1 MNALKRINLYFTTF
15 EKLLW
20 LFSVAITIAV
30 FLAFKNTNYV
40 TLASCITG
48 VTSLIFCAKGNPVG
62 MALMIIF
69 ATFYGIISF
78 VCRYYGEVITYVGMS
93 MPMSV
98 LSLISWLKNRH
109 TKTEVK
115 VKDVTKKDLYILI
128 IATIVVTVSFFFILK
143 ALNTANLLVSTLSIS
158 TSFIAVYFTYKR
170 SPYFALAY
178 AVNDIVLIV
187 LWTVQSFISITYVSV
202 AVCFT
207 IFLVNDLYSYF
218 NWLKMRKR
226 QSKK

>member
-20 LFSVAITIAV
+20 LFSVTVTIAV
-30 FLAFKNTNYV
+30 FFAFKNTDYI
-40 TLASCITG
+40 TLASCLTG

-78 VCRYYGEVITYVGMS
+78 VCKYYGEVITYVGMS

-115 VKDVTKKDLYILI
+115 VKDVTKKDLYIL
-128 IATIVVTVSFFFILK
+128 S
-143 ALNTANLLVSTLSIS
+143 
-158 TSFIAVYFTYKR
+158 
-170 SPYFALAY
+170 
-178 AVNDIVLIV
+178 
-187 LWTVQSFISITYVSV
+187 
-202 AVCFT
+202 
-207 IFLVNDLYSYF
+207 
-218 NWLKMRKR
+218 
-226 QSKK
+226 

>member
-1 MNALKRINLYFTTF
+1 
-15 EKLLW
+15 LLW

-128 IATIVVTVSFFFILK
+128 VATIVVTVSFFFILK

>member
-128 IATIVVTVSFFFILK
+128 VATIVVTVSFFFILK

>member
-1 MNALKRINLYFTTF
+1 MNALKRLNSYFTLF

-20 LFSVAITIAV
+20 LFSVAVTIAV
-30 FLAFKNTNYV
+30 FFAFRNDDYL
-40 TLASCITG
+40 TLVSCLTG

-62 MALMIIF
+62 MGLMIIF
-69 ATFYGIISF
+69 ATFYGVISF
-78 VCRYYGEVITYVGMS
+78 ICKYYGEVITYVGMS

-98 LSLISWLKNRH
+98 LSLVSWLKNRY

-115 VKDVTKKDLYILI
+115 VKDVTKKDVYILI
-128 IATIVVTVSFFFILK
+128 LSTVLVTVAFYFILK
-143 ALNTANLLVSTLSIS
+143 ALNTANLPVSTLSIA

-187 LWTVQSFISITYVSV
+187 LWTVQSFISIKYVSV

-207 IFLVNDLYSYF
+207 VFLINDLYGYF
-218 NWLKMRKR
+218 NWLKMKKR
-226 QSKK
+226 QAKK